1 MAQAENPNRRAVKTI
16 VLVRHGRI
24 VWRFR
29 TLIPGYGLDAW
40 RRGEDAAPLDTSY
53 RPGAE
58 LERLVP
64 TAASIHA
71 SSLRRSIESAH
82 LLAPA
87 VEPLIDARFREAELP
102 AAIRSGVRL
111 PAKVWAGVARARWF
125 AGWGGP
131 EGDGVESFRDARAR
145 AASAA
150 AILEQHAESR
160 GTVVLVGHGLM
171 NILIAGHLR
180 AAGWRGPRL
189 PSQRHWGFDIYDGE
203 RLTTRSA

>member
-1 MAQAENPNRRAVKTI
+1 MAQVENPKRRAVKTI

-24 VWRFR
+24 VWRFW

-53 RPGAE
+53 RPPPGAE
-58 LERLVP
+58 LEQLVR

-71 SSLRRSIESAH
+71 SSLRRSIESAR

-125 AGWGGP
+125 AGWGGT
-131 EGDGVESFRDARAR
+131 DGVESFREARSR
-145 AASAA
+145 AESAA
-150 AILEQHAESR
+150 AILEQYAESR